1 MSARPSVLTDPEQLK
16 ELLGVPFTPEQ
27 MACITAPPAPQ
38 VIVAGAGSGKTTVMA
53 ARVVWLVGTGAVAPE
68 QVLGLTFTNKAAGE
82 LAERVRTALAR
93 AGISDPD
100 PSPAEADSAGGEPRI
115 STYHAFAGQLL
126 KDHGLRIGLEPSSRL
141 LADATRFQLAARV
154 LREAPGPYPSLTKSV
169 PDLVSDLLAL
179 DGELSEH
186 LVPPERLRAYDTELL
201 SALADVKLSNEDLR
215 KVPETVRGR
224 LELLE
229 LVSRYRAAKRSRDL
243 LDFGDQIALSAQLAT
258 TRPEVGALLREEFRV
273 VLLDEYQDTSV
284 AQRLLLSGLFGGGT
298 GHAVTAVGDPCQ
310 AIYGWRGASVAN
322 LDDFPE
328 HFPYADGRPAT
339 RFSLSENRRSGGRLL
354 DLANELAA
362 PLRAMHE
369 GVEALRPAPG
379 AERDGSVRC
388 ALLETHAQE
397 LDWIG
402 DSIAHLV
409 RTGTEPREIAVL
421 CRSGGDFARIQAV
434 LVERDVPVE
443 VVGLSGL
450 LHLPEVAD
458 LVAVCE
464 VLQDPGAN
472 AALVRLLIGPRWRIG
487 ARDLALLGRR
497 ARTLISRAPS
507 SSDDDR
513 LAAAVEGV
521 DPAEIV
527 SLADALE
534 TFLDGAGQSAPDQL
548 PFSAAARV
556 RFAHLAQELRDL
568 RRSLSDP
575 LMDVL
580 HRVLSTTG
588 LDVELASSPHALAAR
603 RRETLSS
610 FMDVAAG
617 FASLDGEA
625 SLLAFL
631 AFLRTAAQ
639 YEKGLDHA
647 LPGGENT
654 VKVLTAHKSKGL
666 EWDVV
671 VVPDLSAGSFPKEKA
686 PEVWTSYPK
695 VLPYALRGDAPTL
708 PPTPD
713 WTSPGLRAFKSALK
727 SHKAVEE
734 LRLGYVTFTRPRSLL
749 LASGHWWG
757 PTQKKRRGPSTFLSA
772 LYEHCAAG
780 HGEIEAWADTPAP
793 DAENPALSTDTTP
806 DHSWPL
812 PLDPTSLT
820 LRREA
825 ATLVESYLHP
835 PSTTGDRGAAGYP
848 GTQGHPGRRGAAG
861 YQGAEGHPGTP
872 GHLGHLGDADHPGT
886 RGRRGGA
893 GYPGTPDGPEYRASR
908 NHQTS
913 PEDPYLWPPHCEDP
927 AYDEEPPAPWP
938 DPADEPAG
946 TALPWPDSAGGA
958 ARADAPWP
966 DPAEEPAAAEA
977 ARPQAGAGRG
987 RAVPAAAGG
996 TPQGVRGTAPVSGRG
1011 GVGEEEAPPPPDDL
1025 WPGDGYR
1032 AAPGPR
1038 PTDPADALWPEDDT
1052 WAAPKPHPRPA
1063 APGGDDAL
1071 WPEGTEG
1078 PAPRP
1083 YPSAPADDLW
1093 PEAGDLARRRPRSA
1107 ASAPAD
1113 DLWPEDNDGT
1123 APRPYP
1129 SAPADDLWP
1138 EAEDLARPRPRPA
1151 APAPDPDDLW
1161 PEAEAEAEAGAADG
1175 DWAAARPRP
1184 RPATPGRTD
1193 APWPEAGPTPGPLT
1207 PEDARAIA
1215 SWDRDLDA
1223 LEGELRRAREAVRDV
1238 ELPSALSA
1246 SQLLRLASDEQGFVR
1261 DLARPMPKPPQP
1273 AARQGTRF
1281 HAWVE
1286 SRFDELPLPHLDVLD
1301 PLTDLPGAQP
1311 PGGDGSDQDIADE
1324 ADLDAL
1330 KAAFE
1335 RSPYAD
1341 RTPYRMEVPVQLTLA
1356 GRVIRGRI
1364 DAVYRTTD
1372 AGADA
1377 DADGTG
1383 TTYEIVDWK
1392 TGRTT
1397 EADPLQLAVY
1407 RLAWA
1412 EATNTPLAQ
1421 VTAVFLHV
1429 RSGRVIRPR
1438 NLPDRARLEQILQGK
1453 TDTESDH
1460 RTDG

>member
-1 MSARPSVLTDPEQLK
+1 MPARPPALSDPEQLK
-16 ELLGVPFTPEQ
+16 ELLGIPFTPEQ
-27 MACITAPPAPQ
+27 MACVTAPPAPQ
-38 VIVAGAGSGKTTVMA
+38 VVVAGAGSGKTTVMA

-82 LAERVRTALAR
+82 LSERVRKALAR
-93 AGISDPD
+93 AGITDPD
-100 PSPAEADSAGGEPRI
+100 PSPADADAAGGEPRI

-141 LADATRFQLAARV
+141 LADATRFQLAAKV

-169 PDLVSDLLAL
+169 PDLVGDLLAL

-186 LVPPERLRAYDTELL
+186 LVEPEQLRLHDTGLL
-201 SALADVKLSNEDLR
+201 GVLADTKLTNEDLR
-215 KVPETVRGR
+215 KVPEAVRGR

-229 LVSRYRAAKRSRDL
+229 LVARYRTAKRSRDL
-243 LDFGDQIALSAQLAT
+243 FDFSDQIALSAQLAT
-258 TRPEVGALLREEFRV
+258 TRPEVGVMLREEFRV

-284 AQRLLLSGLFGGGT
+284 AQRLLLSGLFGAGS

-328 HFPYADGRPAT
+328 HFPHADGTPAT
-339 RFSLSENRRSGGRLL
+339 RLSLSENRRSGGRLL
-354 DLANELAA
+354 DLANGLAA

-379 AERDGSVRC
+379 AEAAGQVRC

-397 LDWIG
+397 LDWLA
-402 DSIAHLV
+402 DSVAHLV

-421 CRSGGDFARIQAV
+421 CRSAGDFAQIQAV
-434 LVERDVPVE
+434 LVDRDVPVE

-472 AALVRLLIGPRWRIG
+472 ASLVRLLIGPRWRIG

-497 ARTLISRAPS
+497 ARLLVSRAPAG
-507 SSDDDR
+507 SDPDER

-534 TFLDGAGQSAPDQL
+534 TFLDGAGQAPDDL
-548 PFSAAARV
+548 PFSAEARI

-568 RRSLSDP
+568 RRSLADP

-580 HRVLSTTG
+580 HRVLTATG
-588 LDVELASSPHALAAR
+588 LEVELSASPHALAAR
-603 RRETLSS
+603 RRETLSN

-617 FASLDGEA
+617 FAALDGEA
-625 SLLAFL
+625 TLLAFL

-671 VVPDLSAGSFPKEKA
+671 VVPDLCAGAFPKEKP
-686 PEVWTSYPK
+686 PEAWTSYAK

-708 PPTPD
+708 PGDPA
-713 WTSPGLRAFKSALK
+713 WTSAGLK
-727 SHKAVEE
+727 SFKAELKHHKSVEE

-757 PTQKKRRGPSTFLSA
+757 PSQKKRRGPSQFLEA

-780 HGEIEAWADTPAP
+780 FGEIEAWADEP
-793 DAENPALSTDTTP
+793 DPTAENPALSGESTP

-812 PLDPTSLT
+812 PLDPYSLT
-820 LRREA
+820 LRRA
-825 ATLVESYLHP
+825 AAALVESYLAAP
-835 PSTTGDRGAAGYP
+835 P
-848 GTQGHPGRRGAAG
+848 
-861 YQGAEGHPGTP
+861 
-872 GHLGHLGDADHPGT
+872 
-886 RGRRGGA
+886 
-893 GYPGTPDGPEYRASR
+893 PE
-908 NHQTS
+908 
-913 PEDPYLWPPHCEDP
+913 EDDSYLWPPDCEDP
-927 AYDEEPPAPWP
+927 SYEEEPWP
-938 DPADEPAG
+938 D
-946 TALPWPDSAGGA
+946 
-958 ARADAPWP
+958 DAPWP
-966 DPAEEPAAAEA
+966 DDTPWPDSPQGDGLAAPA
-977 ARPQAGAGRG
+977 
-987 RAVPAAAGG
+987 
-996 TPQGVRGTAPVSGRG
+996 GVRGSAPDSGRG
-1011 GVGEEEAPPPPDDL
+1011 GAGEE
-1025 WPGDGYR
+1025 PGSAG
-1032 AAPGPR
+1032 
-1038 PTDPADALWPEDDT
+1038 
-1052 WAAPKPHPRPA
+1052 PA
-1063 APGGDDAL
+1063 APLEA
-1071 WPEGTEG
+1071 
-1078 PAPRP
+1078 
-1083 YPSAPADDLW
+1083 DLW
-1093 PEAGDLARRRPRSA
+1093 PEAALW
-1107 ASAPAD
+1107 APA
-1113 DLWPEDNDGT
+1113 PPDG
-1123 APRPYP
+1123 ALR
-1129 SAPADDLWP
+1129 P
-1138 EAEDLARPRPRPA
+1138 EAETRPA
-1151 APAPDPDDLW
+1151 RRG
-1161 PEAEAEAEAGAADG
+1161 GAAPSPG
-1175 DWAAARPRP
+1175 TGAARTGGAAAGP
-1184 RPATPGRTD
+1184 D
-1193 APWPEAGPTPGPLT
+1193 LSPE
-1207 PEDARAIA
+1207 EARAVA

-1223 LEGELRRAREAVRDV
+1223 LEGELRRARAAVRDV

-1246 SQLLRLASDEQGFVR
+1246 SQLLRLAADEQGFVR
-1261 DLARPMPKPPQP
+1261 DLARPMPRPPQP

-1286 SRFDELPLPHLDVLD
+1286 SRFDELPLPFLDVLD
-1301 PLTDLPGAQP
+1301 PVTDLPGA
-1311 PGGDGSDQDIADE
+1311 GSDQEIADE
-1324 ADLDAL
+1324 ADLDSL

-1341 RTPYRMEVPVQLTLA
+1341 RPPHRMEAPVQLTLA
-1356 GRVIRGRI
+1356 GRVVRGRI
-1364 DAVYRTTD
+1364 DAVYRNE
-1372 AGADA
+1372 
-1377 DADGTG
+1377 DGS
-1383 TTYEIVDWK
+1383 YEIVDWK

-1407 RLAWA
+1407 RVAWA
-1412 EATNTPLAQ
+1412 EATNTPLDRVSA
-1421 VTAVFLHV
+1421 AFLHV

-1438 NLPDRARLEQILQGK
+1438 NLPDRARLERILQG
-1453 TDTESDH
+1453 ESDP
-1460 RTDG
+1460 DGDHQADS

>member
-1 MSARPSVLTDPEQLK
+1 MSARPPALSDPEQLK
-16 ELLGVPFTPEQ
+16 ELLGIPFTPEQ
-27 MACITAPPAPQ
+27 MACVTAPPAPQ
-38 VIVAGAGSGKTTVMA
+38 VVVAGAGSGKTTVMA

-82 LAERVRTALAR
+82 LSERVRKALAR
-93 AGISDPD
+93 AGITDPD
-100 PSPAEADSAGGEPRI
+100 PSPADVDAAGGEPRI

-141 LADATRFQLAARV
+141 LADATRFQLAAKV

-169 PDLVSDLLAL
+169 PDLVGDLLAL

-186 LVPPERLRAYDTELL
+186 LVEPEHLRLHDTELL
-201 SALADVKLSNEDLR
+201 GVLADTKLTNEDLR
-215 KVPETVRGR
+215 KVPEAVRGR

-229 LVSRYRAAKRSRDL
+229 LVVRYRAAKRSRDL
-243 LDFGDQIALSAQLAT
+243 FDFSDQIALSAQLAT

-284 AQRLLLSGLFGGGT
+284 AQRLLLSGLFGAGS

-328 HFPYADGRPAT
+328 HFPHADGTPAT
-339 RFSLSENRRSGGRLL
+339 RLSLSENRRSGGRLL
-354 DLANELAA
+354 DLANGLAA

-379 AERDGSVRC
+379 AEADGQVRC

-397 LDWIG
+397 LDWLG
-402 DSIAHLV
+402 DSVAHLV

-421 CRSGGDFARIQAV
+421 CRSAGDFAQIQAV
-434 LVERDVPVE
+434 LVDRDVPVE

-472 AALVRLLIGPRWRIG
+472 ASLVRLLIGPRWRIG

-497 ARTLISRAPS
+497 ARLLVGRAPAEA
-507 SSDDDR
+507 DPDER

-534 TFLDGAGQSAPDQL
+534 TFLDGAGQAPDDL
-548 PFSAAARV
+548 PFSAEARV

-568 RRSLSDP
+568 RRSLADP

-580 HRVLSTTG
+580 HRVLTATG
-588 LDVELASSPHALAAR
+588 LEVELSASPHALAAR
-603 RRETLSS
+603 RRETLSN

-617 FASLDGEA
+617 FAALDGEA
-625 SLLAFL
+625 TLLAFL

-671 VVPDLSAGSFPKEKA
+671 VVPDLCAGAFPKEKP
-686 PEVWTSYPK
+686 PEAWTSYAK

-708 PPTPD
+708 PGDPA
-713 WTSPGLRAFKSALK
+713 WTSAGLKAFKAALK
-727 SHKAVEE
+727 DHKSVEE

-757 PTQKKRRGPSTFLSA
+757 PSQKKRRGPSAFLEA

-780 HGEIEAWADTPAP
+780 FGEIEAWADEP
-793 DAENPALSTDTTP
+793 DPTAENPALSGESTP

-812 PLDPTSLT
+812 PLDPYSLT
-820 LRREA
+820 LRRA
-825 ATLVESYLHP
+825 AAALVESYLAAP
-835 PSTTGDRGAAGYP
+835 P
-848 GTQGHPGRRGAAG
+848 
-861 YQGAEGHPGTP
+861 
-872 GHLGHLGDADHPGT
+872 
-886 RGRRGGA
+886 
-893 GYPGTPDGPEYRASR
+893 PE
-908 NHQTS
+908 
-913 PEDPYLWPPHCEDP
+913 EEPYLWPPDCEEPWP
-927 AYDEEPPAPWP
+927 AEDLWEPEPPADDPW
-938 DPADEPAG
+938 DPEF
-946 TALPWPDSAGGA
+946 A
-958 ARADAPWP
+958 A
-966 DPAEEPAAAEA
+966 
-977 ARPQAGAGRG
+977 
-987 RAVPAAAGG
+987 
-996 TPQGVRGTAPVSGRG
+996 
-1011 GVGEEEAPPPPDDL
+1011 
-1025 WPGDGYR
+1025 
-1032 AAPGPR
+1032 
-1038 PTDPADALWPEDDT
+1038 
-1052 WAAPKPHPRPA
+1052 
-1063 APGGDDAL
+1063 
-1071 WPEGTEG
+1071 
-1078 PAPRP
+1078 
-1083 YPSAPADDLW
+1083 
-1093 PEAGDLARRRPRSA
+1093 
-1107 ASAPAD
+1107 
-1113 DLWPEDNDGT
+1113 DGT
-1123 APRPYP
+1123 GR
-1129 SAPADDLWP
+1129 S
-1138 EAEDLARPRPRPA
+1138 EPA
-1151 APAPDPDDLW
+1151 APAPADVAGSDPDDLW
-1161 PEAEAEAEAGAADG
+1161 AGEAVPHPRAVAGAPAGGGPGPAGEDLWPGADLWAGEAGLADEATPRPGAAGPDAGAAVSSRRAGG
-1175 DWAAARPRP
+1175 DLV
-1184 RPATPGRTD
+1184 
-1193 APWPEAGPTPGPLT
+1193 PE
-1207 PEDARAIA
+1207 EARAVA

-1223 LEGELRRAREAVRDV
+1223 LEGELRRARAAVRDV
-1238 ELPSALSA
+1238 ELPAALSA
-1246 SQLLRLASDEQGFVR
+1246 SQLLRLAADEQGFVR

-1286 SRFDELPLPHLDVLD
+1286 SRFDELPLPFLDVLD
-1301 PLTDLPGAQP
+1301 PVADLPGA
-1311 PGGDGSDQDIADE
+1311 GSDQEIADE
-1324 ADLDAL
+1324 ADLDSL

-1341 RTPYRMEVPVQLTLA
+1341 RPPHRMEAPVQLTLA
-1356 GRVIRGRI
+1356 GRVVRGRI
-1364 DAVYRTTD
+1364 DAVYKNP
-1372 AGADA
+1372 
-1377 DADGTG
+1377 DGS
-1383 TTYEIVDWK
+1383 YEIVDWK

-1407 RLAWA
+1407 RVAWA
-1412 EATNTPLAQ
+1412 ETTNTPLDR
-1421 VTAVFLHV
+1421 VTAAFLHV

-1438 NLPDRARLEQILQGK
+1438 NLPDRARLERILQG
-1453 TDTESDH
+1453 ESDP
-1460 RTDG
+1460 DGDHQADS

>member
-16 ELLGVPFTPEQ
+16 ELLGIPFTPEQ
-27 MACITAPPAPQ
+27 MACVTAPAAPQ

-93 AGISDPD
+93 AGITDPD
-100 PSPAEADSAGGEPRI
+100 PSPVPSPAPFPAPSPDSSPAGDGAAGGEPRI

-126 KDHGLRIGLEPSSRL
+126 KDHGMRIGLEPSARL

-154 LREAPGPYPSLTKSV
+154 LREAPGPYPALTKSI

-179 DGELSEH
+179 DAELSEH
-186 LVPPERLRAYDTELL
+186 LVAPADLRAYDTALL
-201 SALADVKLSNEDLR
+201 DVLAGTKLGNEDLR
-215 KVPETVRGR
+215 KVPEAVRGR
-224 LELLE
+224 LELVE
-229 LVSRYRAAKRSRDL
+229 LVARYRAAKRSRDL
-243 LDFGDQIALSAQLAT
+243 LDFSDQIALSAQLAT

-328 HFPYADGRPAT
+328 HFPHAGGRPAT

-354 DLANELAA
+354 DLANGLAA
-362 PLRAMHE
+362 PLRSMHE

-379 AERDGSVRC
+379 AERAGSVRC
-388 ALLETHAQE
+388 ALLPTHAEE
-397 LDWIG
+397 LEWLG
-402 DSIAHLV
+402 DSVAHLV

-434 LVERDVPVE
+434 LVARDVPVE

-497 ARTLISRAPS
+497 ARQLVARAPGEV
-507 SSDDDR
+507 DPDER

-521 DPAEIV
+521 DPVEVV

-534 TFLDGAGQSAPDQL
+534 TFLDGSGHSSAAPVDEL
-548 PFSAAARV
+548 PFSAQARV

-568 RRSLSDP
+568 RRSLADP

-580 HRVLSTTG
+580 HRVLATTG
-588 LDVELASSPHALAAR
+588 LDVELSASPHALAAR

-631 AFLRTAAQ
+631 SFLRTAAQ

-671 VVPDLSAGSFPKEKA
+671 VVPDLCAGSFPKEKA
-686 PEVWTSYPK
+686 PEAWTSYAK
-695 VLPYALRGDAPTL
+695 VLPYALRGDAETL
-708 PPTPD
+708 PGDPE
-713 WTSPGLRAFKSALK
+713 WTSAGLKSFKAALK
-727 SHKAVEE
+727 SHKEVEE

-757 PTQKKRRGPSTFLSA
+757 PTQKRRRGPSAFLDA
-772 LYEHCAAG
+772 LRRHCEAG
-780 HGEIEAWADTPAP
+780 HGEIEAWADEP
-793 DAENPALSTDTTP
+793 DEDAVNPALATSDTP

-812 PLDPTSLT
+812 PLDPASLA
-820 LRREA
+820 LRRRA
-825 ATLVESYLHP
+825 AALVES
-835 PSTTGDRGAAGYP
+835 
-848 GTQGHPGRRGAAG
+848 
-861 YQGAEGHPGTP
+861 
-872 GHLGHLGDADHPGT
+872 HLA
-886 RGRRGGA
+886 
-893 GYPGTPDGPEYRASR
+893 
-908 NHQTS
+908 
-913 PEDPYLWPPHCEDP
+913 
-927 AYDEEPPAPWP
+927 
-938 DPADEPAG
+938 
-946 TALPWPDSAGGA
+946 
-958 ARADAPWP
+958 
-966 DPAEEPAAAEA
+966 
-977 ARPQAGAGRG
+977 
-987 RAVPAAAGG
+987 
-996 TPQGVRGTAPVSGRG
+996 
-1011 GVGEEEAPPPPDDL
+1011 APPP
-1025 WPGDGYR
+1025 
-1032 AAPGPR
+1032 AAP
-1038 PTDPADALWPEDDT
+1038 A
-1052 WAAPKPHPRPA
+1052 
-1063 APGGDDAL
+1063 
-1071 WPEGTEG
+1071 
-1078 PAPRP
+1078 
-1083 YPSAPADDLW
+1083 APADDLW
-1093 PEAGDLARRRPRSA
+1093 PEADLWGADGDAV
-1107 ASAPAD
+1107 PAD
-1113 DLWPEDNDGT
+1113 P
-1123 APRPYP
+1123 
-1129 SAPADDLWP
+1129 PADPAGDEPWPQEDLWP
-1138 EAEDLARPRPRPA
+1138 EADHPWPA
-1151 APAPDPDDLW
+1151 DADDAPTPGGDDPWPD
-1161 PEAEAEAEAGAADG
+1161 AGAAVPGGVPVPGGGGAGELPSPRADAGRAPADPAEDPWAGGPGVRG
-1175 DWAAARPRP
+1175 DDLAAEPSGAGGPVPR
-1184 RPATPGRTD
+1184 G
-1193 APWPEAGPTPGPLT
+1193 LT
-1207 PEDARAIA
+1207 PEEARAVA

-1223 LEGELRRAREAVRDV
+1223 LEGELRRARAVVRDV
-1238 ELPSALSA
+1238 PLPSALSA
-1246 SQLLRLASDEQGFVR
+1246 SQLLRLAADEQAFAR
-1261 DLARPMPKPPQP
+1261 DLARPMPQPPQP

-1286 SRFDELPLPHLDVLD
+1286 SRFDELPLPLLDVLD
-1301 PLTDLPGAQP
+1301 PETEL
-1311 PGGDGSDQDIADE
+1311 PGGDQEIADE
-1324 ADLDAL
+1324 ADLDSL

-1335 RSPYAD
+1335 RSDYAE
-1341 RTPYRMEVPVQLTLA
+1341 RTPHRMEVPVQLTLA

-1364 DAVYRTTD
+1364 DAVY
-1372 AGADA
+1372 ANP
-1377 DADGTG
+1377 DGTF
-1383 TTYEIVDWK
+1383 EIVDWK
-1392 TGRTT
+1392 TGRSTD
-1397 EADPLQLAVY
+1397 ADPLQLAVY
-1407 RLAWA
+1407 RLAWS
-1412 EATNTPLAQ
+1412 ETTGTPLTHI
-1421 VTAVFLHV
+1421 TAAFLHV

-1438 NLPDRARLEQILQGK
+1438 NLPGRARLERILQGG
-1453 TDTESDH
+1453 SDA
-1460 RTDG
+1460 DGDLGADG